1 MIIYL
6 TGQHTLRIVRIV
18 MKHIDRPA
26 GAHGIMLVSVYHT
39 NAEAPRN
46 RKFTITRET
55 TPGGYWEGERVY
67 TGRAGNMAAFKVGVP
82 DSGEGTNA
90 FRCWMRANQITN
102 YSFTA

>member
-1 MIIYL
+1 MFFYL
-6 TGQHTLRIVRIV
+6 TAQHTTHIVRIV

>member
-1 MIIYL
+1 MFFYL
-6 TGQHTLRIVRIV
+6 TRQHTTRIVRIV

>member
-1 MIIYL
+1 
-6 TGQHTLRIVRIV
+6 
-18 MKHIDRPA
+18 
-26 GAHGIMLVSVYHT
+26 MLVSVYHT